1 MFKTTLKEIMEEVYP
16 LDEIEK
22 ENEFNLKL
30 KISLYLE
37 RSIKSYCQ
45 SNKNKSH
52 GKKEVKN

>member
-1 MFKTTLKEIMEEVYP
+1 MNEVYP
-16 LDEIEK
+16 LEEIEK